1 MNEIDDIKNEVK
13 KVSESLSHFM
23 ETGHLAD
30 NISHLT
36 TSASI
41 LKILAKRLGEV
52 RKKTIIHNNKI
63 KKGIICQK

>member
-1 MNEIDDIKNEVK
+1 MNEIDDIKKRVK
-13 KVSESLSHFM
+13 EVSESLSHFM

-41 LKILAKRLGEV
+41 LKILAKKLVE
-52 RKKTIIHNNKI
+52 ISNKERS
-63 KKGIICQK
+63 K

>member
-1 MNEIDDIKNEVK
+1 MNEIDDIKERVK

-41 LKILAKRLGEV
+41 LKLLAKRLGKI
-52 RKKTIIHNNKI
+52 RRNNHND
-63 KKGIICQK
+63 

>member
-1 MNEIDDIKNEVK
+1 MNEIDDIKERVK
-13 KVSESLSHFM
+13 KVSESLSNFM

-41 LKILAKRLGEV
+41 LKLLAKRLGKI
-52 RKKTIIHNNKI
+52 RRNNHND
-63 KKGIICQK
+63 

>member
-1 MNEIDDIKNEVK
+1 MNEIDDIKKGVK

-36 TSASI
+36 TSASTLRI
-41 LKILAKRLGEV
+41 LTNNHKDIYKM
-52 RKKTIIHNNKI
+52 KTSSK
-63 KKGIICQK
+63 

>member
-1 MNEIDDIKNEVK
+1 MNEIDDIKIRVKEVSK
-13 KVSESLSHFM
+13 SLSHFM

-41 LKILAKRLGEV
+41 LKKLAKKLGEI
-52 RKKTIIHNNKI
+52 RKNNHP
-63 KKGIICQK
+63 

>member
-13 KVSESLSHFM
+13 KVSESLSRFM

-41 LKILAKRLGEV
+41 LKILAKRLGEI
-52 RKKTIIHNNKI
+52 RKNNPSI
-63 KKGIICQK
+63 SKKN

>member
-1 MNEIDDIKNEVK
+1 MNQIDDVKNEVK

-41 LKILAKRLGEV
+41 LKILAKKLNEIRE
-52 RKKTIIHNNKI
+52 NN
-63 KKGIICQK
+63 

>member
-1 MNEIDDIKNEVK
+1 MIIQTKNMNEIDDIKERVK
-13 KVSESLSHFM
+13 KVSESLSNFM

-41 LKILAKRLGEV
+41 LKLLAKRLGKI
-52 RKKTIIHNNKI
+52 RRNNHND
-63 KKGIICQK
+63 